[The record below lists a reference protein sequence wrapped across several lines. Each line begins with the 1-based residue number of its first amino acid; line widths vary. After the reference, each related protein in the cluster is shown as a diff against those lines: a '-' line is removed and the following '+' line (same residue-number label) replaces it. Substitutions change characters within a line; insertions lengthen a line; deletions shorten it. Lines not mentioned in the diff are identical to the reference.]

1 MSRYVTLRHE
11 SVRGRADS
19 AHLGFAT
26 LGFAYHL
33 VICCTDNIVDG
44 VVSPALIASDSIWA
58 VAEKA
63 LHVDRSVR
71 FGSVRF
77 RRVRFS
83 SFCENER
90 AVKNGYK
97 EVDMTPEHIAAL
109 HMFQLGASL
118 I

>member
-1 MSRYVTLRHE
+1 M
-11 SVRGRADS
+11 RGRAHL
-19 AHLGFAT
+19 AQLGFAT
-26 LGFAYHL
+26 LRFAYHL

-71 FGSVRF
+71 FGSVQFDSEEFGLVHLVKTR
-77 RRVRFS
+77 
-83 SFCENER
+83 ER
-90 AVKNGYK
+90 SRMDTK

>member
-1 MSRYVTLRHE
+1 MAIVESERRGQPLLCCVISYHVTLRYE
-11 SVRGRADS
+11 SVRGRADL
-19 AHLGFAT
+19 AQLGSAT

-71 FGSVRF
+71 FGSIQK
-77 RRVRFS
+77 S
-83 SFCENER
+83 S
-90 AVKNGYK
+90 V
-97 EVDMTPEHIAAL
+97 
-109 HMFQLGASL
+109 
-118 I
+118 

>member
-1 MSRYVTLRHE
+1 MLRYLITCHVTSRYE

-71 FGSVRF
+71 FDSEEFSLVRF
-77 RRVRFS
+77 V
-83 SFCENER
+83 
-90 AVKNGYK
+90 
-97 EVDMTPEHIAAL
+97 AL
-109 HMFQLGASL
+109 SEQSRMDTRKS